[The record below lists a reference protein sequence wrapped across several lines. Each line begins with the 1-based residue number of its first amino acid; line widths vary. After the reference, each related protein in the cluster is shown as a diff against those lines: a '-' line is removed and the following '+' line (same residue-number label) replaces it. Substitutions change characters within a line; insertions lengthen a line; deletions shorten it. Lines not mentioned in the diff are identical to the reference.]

1 MNDSLNDCGVG
12 IYSFVPETDIFE
24 QKCLFFFIIYFD
36 SIDQSFTWNKIAC
49 RVFLQG
55 RAPKLNKNVF
65 VLLAHY
71 TKICTVITRTDSSS
85 LL

>member
-12 IYSFVPETDIFE
+12 IYSFVPETDILE

-49 RVFLQG
+49 RVFY
-55 RAPKLNKNVF
+55 KV
-65 VLLAHY
+65 
-71 TKICTVITRTDSSS
+71 
-85 LL
+85 

>member
-49 RVFLQG
+49 RVFY
-55 RAPKLNKNVF
+55 KV
-65 VLLAHY
+65 
-71 TKICTVITRTDSSS
+71 
-85 LL
+85 

>member
-24 QKCLFFFIIYFD
+24 QKCLLFFFFFTIYFD

-49 RVFLQG
+49 RVFY
-55 RAPKLNKNVF
+55 KV
-65 VLLAHY
+65 
-71 TKICTVITRTDSSS
+71 
-85 LL
+85 